1 MKILVVD
8 DTEENREM
16 LTFILEMD
24 GHDVTEATNGLEAL
38 EAVKNELPDLVLMD
52 VLMPVMDGFEST
64 VAIRKYLRDIYIP
77 ILFLTGLSD
86 DETLS
91 KCLTIGGDDFLYK
104 PISNQVLRAKI
115 KSHGRV
121 RELTEQL
128 NRQNEELVRL
138 NDRTEREHEIAKT
151 VFERA
156 IGVSLKDCHNTRSYM
171 SPAATFCGDI
181 LLTSISPSGGL
192 YILLAD
198 ITGHGLPAA
207 IGALPMSQLFFET
220 TAKGESVSEIAR
232 KMNSTLD
239 SFLPEEMFAAATIC
253 ELNSAG
259 TRCTIWTGGLP
270 DILITDAT
278 GNLKEAIKSQHMALG
293 IYSDDDFKRDVIVR
307 QFELGDRL
315 YLYTDGITESMNQ
328 SGKRYGDPRLYSIFD
343 GESDDIFKE
352 VIDDNIAFRQ
362 GLKQD
367 DDITLVEIT
376 CKPVSAESIGF
387 SPKPQDRIPWTLE
400 MDLHAKDLKGRSPIG
415 LLTDMIGVPPGVSHH
430 KDNLHTILTEMFS
443 NAMEH
448 GVLGL
453 SSELKRAEDGYL
465 EYYEQRE
472 KRLQALKQGFV
483 KILVKFTVQDDR
495 GHLNISFKDSGKG
508 FDIDNLQKSGDED
521 TFGRGL
527 KLIKSICDE
536 VEYTNHGTSVDISYR
551 IY

>member
-1 MKILVVD
+1 VKILVVD

-16 LTFILEMD
+16 LVFILEMD
-24 GHDVTEATNGLEAL
+24 SHDVTEAVNGLEGL
-38 EAVKNELPDLVLMD
+38 EAVKSNLPDLILMD
-52 VLMPVMDGFEST
+52 VLMPVMDGFEAT
-64 VAIRKYLRDIYIP
+64 VAIREYLGDIYIP

-128 NRQNEELVRL
+128 NRQNEELSRL
-138 NDRTEREHEIAKT
+138 NDQTEREHEIAMT

-156 IGVSLKDCHNTRSYM
+156 MGVSLKDCHNTRSYM

-181 LLTSISPSGGL
+181 LLTSISPLGSL
-192 YILLAD
+192 YVLLAD

-207 IGALPMSQLFFET
+207 IGALPVSQLFFEA
-220 TAKGESVSEIAR
+220 TAIGDSVSEIAR
-232 KMNSTLD
+232 KMNNTLD
-239 SFLPEEMFAAATIC
+239 NFLPEEMFAAATIL

-278 GNLKEAIKSQHMALG
+278 GNLKESIKSQHMALG
-293 IYSDDDFKRDVIVR
+293 IYSHDDFKRDVIVR

-315 YLYTDGITESMNQ
+315 YVYTDGITESMNKTG
-328 SGKRYGDPRLYSIFD
+328 SRYGDLRLNSIFD
-343 GESDDIFKE
+343 GESDDIFNE
-352 VIDDNIAFRQ
+352 VIADNIAFRE
-362 GLKQD
+362 GCKQD
-367 DDITLVEIT
+367 DDITLLEIT
-376 CKPVSAESIGF
+376 CKPVGADTVGF
-387 SPKPQDRIPWTLE
+387 TPTAQDKVPWSLE
-400 MDLHAKDLKGRSPIG
+400 MDLQAKDLKGRSPVG
-415 LLTDMIGVPPGVSHH
+415 LLTDMIGVPPGVANH
-430 KDNLHTILTEMFS
+430 KDNLHTILTELFS

-448 GVLGL
+448 GVLRL
-453 SSELKRAEDGYL
+453 SSDLKRSENGYL

-472 KRLQALKQGFV
+472 QKLGDLNSGFV
-483 KILVKFTVQDDR
+483 KIVVKFNCE
-495 GHLNISFKDSGKG
+495 GEHGLLNISFKDSGDG
-508 FDIDNLQKSGDED
+508 FDINNLRKSDDQD

-536 VEYTNHGTSVDISYR
+536 VEYSSNGSSVDLRYR

>member
-16 LTFILEMD
+16 LAFILEMD
-24 GHDVTEATNGLEAL
+24 GHVVIEAFNGLEGL
-38 EAVKNELPDLVLMD
+38 EAVQRDLPDLILMD

-64 VAIRKYLRDIYIP
+64 VAIREYLGDIYVP

-121 RELTEQL
+121 REMTEQL

-138 NDRTEREHEIAKT
+138 NDQTEREHEIAQT

-156 IGVSLKDCHNTRSYM
+156 MGVSLKDCHNTRSYM

-181 LLTSISPSGGL
+181 LLTSISPAGSL
-192 YILLAD
+192 YVLLAD

-207 IGALPMSQLFFET
+207 IGALPMSQLFFEA
-220 TAKGESVSEIAR
+220 TAVGDSVSEIAR

-239 SFLPEEMFAAATIC
+239 NFLPEEMFAAATIV
-253 ELNSAG
+253 ELNASG

-270 DILITDAT
+270 DMLITDAT

-293 IYSDDDFKRDVIVR
+293 IYSHEDFKRDVIVR

-315 YLYTDGITESMNQ
+315 YFYTDGITESMNLA
-328 SGKRYGDPRLYSIFD
+328 GKRYGDPRLFSIFD
-343 GESDDIFKE
+343 GESDDIFTE
-352 VIDDNIAFRQ
+352 VIADSIAFRQ

-367 DDITLVEIT
+367 DDISLVEIT
-376 CKPVSAESIGF
+376 CKPVGADSVEF
-387 SPKPQDRIPWTLE
+387 RPSPLDQIPWSLT
-400 MDLHAKDLKGRSPIG
+400 MDLQAKDLKGRPPIG

-430 KDNLHTILTEMFS
+430 KDNLHTILTELFS

-465 EYYEQRE
+465 EYYEQRAE
-472 KRLQALKQGFV
+472 KLAELNDGFV
-483 KILVKFTVQDDR
+483 KIVVKFSAEDGLGR
-495 GHLNISFKDSGKG
+495 LNISFEDSGEG
-508 FDIDNLQKSGDED
+508 FDINNLRKSTDED

-536 VEYTNHGTSVDISYR
+536 VKYSNNGSSVDICYR

>member
-8 DTEENREM
+8 DTDENREM
-16 LTFILEMD
+16 LAFILEMD
-24 GHDVTEATNGLEAL
+24 GHVVTEALNGLEAL
-38 EAVKNELPDLVLMD
+38 EAVKRDLPDLVLMD
-52 VLMPVMDGFEST
+52 VLMPIMDGFEST
-64 VAIRKYLRDIYIP
+64 VAIRKYLGDIYIP

-138 NDRTEREHEIAKT
+138 NDQTEREHEIAKT

-156 IGVSLKDCHNTRSYM
+156 IGVSLKDCHNTRSFM

-181 LLTSISPSGGL
+181 LLTSISPAGSL
-192 YILLAD
+192 YVLMAD

-207 IGALPMSQLFFET
+207 IGALPMSQLFIES
-220 TAKGESVSEIAR
+220 TAVGDSVSEIAR
-232 KMNSTLD
+232 KMNNTLD
-239 SFLPEEMFAAATIC
+239 NFLPEEMFAAATIV
-253 ELNSAG
+253 ELNAAG

-278 GNLKEAIKSQHMALG
+278 GNLKDTIKSQHMALG
-293 IYSDDDFKRDVIVR
+293 IYSHEDFKRDVIIK

-315 YLYTDGITESMNQ
+315 YMYTDGITESMNQ
-328 SGKRYGDPRLYSIFD
+328 AGKRYGEPRLYSIFD
-343 GESDDIFKE
+343 GESDDIFNE
-352 VIDDNIAFRQ
+352 VINDNIAFRN
-362 GLKQD
+362 GLRQD

-376 CKPVSAESIGF
+376 CKPVGAEAEEF
-387 SPKPQDRIPWTLE
+387 RAKAQDKIPWSLV
-400 MDLHAKDLKGRSPIG
+400 MDLQPKDLRGRSPIG
-415 LLTDMIGVPPGVSHH
+415 LLTDMIAVQPCISQH
-430 KDNLHTILTEMFS
+430 KDNLHTILTELFS

-448 GVLGL
+448 GVLAL

-472 KRLQALKQGFV
+472 ERLRNLVEGFV
-483 KILVKFTVQDDR
+483 RISVRFSIEGDFAK
-495 GHLNISFKDSGKG
+495 LNISFEDSGEG
-508 FDIDNLQKSGDED
+508 FDIDNLCISGDDD

-527 KLIKSICDE
+527 KLIRSICND
-536 VEYTNHGTSVDISYR
+536 VQYANNGSSVDISYK